1 MVSKKLLI
9 PVRFEFIPKIQM
21 RGQVREWFERHYPG
35 SEIIRVHF
43 MENRCFVQIQRQIT
57 EYSSLGRLQFN
68 LVEETTEYDMT
79 PRNRREIAEA

>member
-1 MVSKKLLI
+1 MYK
-9 PVRFEFIPKIQM
+9 RQ
-21 RGQVREWFERHYPG
+21 
-35 SEIIRVHF
+35 HF

-68 LVEETTEYDMT
+68 LVEEMTEYDMI